1 MQTLANSITT
11 GGSSDKGEFSWFCPI
26 YTNYYFRIR
35 GCFRGPLLT
44 VQLFSILLY
53 TAVPT
58 EYVIAGVVPGLLLV
72 LVIVSTVSVF
82 LIYHWRKTKQL
93 RTQPRSSRGSRGP
106 DFMNSAEDEP
116 PFQLGHLVSRGR
128 YGYVYRTEYEG
139 KLVAVKVFSYQ
150 NHLSWENERTLF
162 GMQSTKH
169 RNVIDYIVG
178 GMWGSGYQLQMFI
191 MTPFFPLGSLNR
203 FLARNTV
210 SWEQACRVIH
220 SVSSGVA
227 HLHSETYVTSGGVS
241 VEKYAVAH
249 RDIKSANVLV
259 RGENGDCVISDLGFA
274 MILDPS
280 RDEKD
285 MANTGQVGTYRYMA
299 PEVLDA
305 RISLQDIQAFKQ
317 IDIYSLGLVM
327 WEVIWRCNVQ
337 QEESPRGHL
346 VAYEDRVGQRP
357 GIDAMRDLVCTQKT
371 RPRIL
376 PAWRNRPG
384 LSSLVVTIEEC
395 WDEDPEAR
403 LSASNII
410 LRLKEL
416 VDGGPA
422 SLASDHTPLHS
433 FPHPPV
439 VPGNLEQFRVSE
451 ALESTTDTIG
461 TTDSRPPPYDSRW
474 SYTAPGGPVGDND
487 GGSSDGSTSVTMG
500 LNSSVTMGLNFE
512 ETTV

>member
-72 LVIVSTVSVF
+72 LVIVSTVSVS
-82 LIYHWRKTKQL
+82 LTYHWRKTKQL

-285 MANTGQVGTYRYMA
+285 MANTGQVRY
-299 PEVLDA
+299 L
-305 RISLQDIQAFKQ
+305 
-317 IDIYSLGLVM
+317 
-327 WEVIWRCNVQ
+327 
-337 QEESPRGHL
+337 
-346 VAYEDRVGQRP
+346 
-357 GIDAMRDLVCTQKT
+357 
-371 RPRIL
+371 
-376 PAWRNRPG
+376 
-384 LSSLVVTIEEC
+384 
-395 WDEDPEAR
+395 
-403 LSASNII
+403 
-410 LRLKEL
+410 
-416 VDGGPA
+416 
-422 SLASDHTPLHS
+422 
-433 FPHPPV
+433 
-439 VPGNLEQFRVSE
+439 
-451 ALESTTDTIG
+451 
-461 TTDSRPPPYDSRW
+461 
-474 SYTAPGGPVGDND
+474 
-487 GGSSDGSTSVTMG
+487 
-500 LNSSVTMGLNFE
+500 
-512 ETTV
+512 